1 MQIIT
6 TFFLHNFYLQSGT
19 ILVLNLVTADAR
31 GQLGGGI
38 KEGRGAHCVRRR
50 DGRDGRSG
58 ETGECKAL
66 RRDGKLGEA
75 GKNGRGQRSEVIR
88 LRPTG
93 YAATRRTAGSSAQ
106 LSSSFA
112 SYAFGVIKSIRFAVI
127 CCKRYKIAARK
138 PLPQEMEDGSE
149 SRCQMAKGSDVIRY

>member
-1 MQIIT
+1 M
-6 TFFLHNFYLQSGT
+6 
-19 ILVLNLVTADAR
+19 NLVTADAR

-38 KEGRGAHCVRRR
+38 KEGRGQRAEIR
-50 DGRDGRSG
+50 GR
-58 ETGECKAL
+58 
-66 RRDGKLGEA
+66 
-75 GKNGRGQRSEVIR
+75 RSEVIR

-93 YAATRRTAGSSAQ
+93 YAATRRTTGSSAQ
-106 LSSSFA
+106 LSLSFA

-149 SRCQMAKGSDVIRY
+149 SRWQKAVSLSVMSYSLFGRSVAMSCLDDLNGFYDLTNQLIF